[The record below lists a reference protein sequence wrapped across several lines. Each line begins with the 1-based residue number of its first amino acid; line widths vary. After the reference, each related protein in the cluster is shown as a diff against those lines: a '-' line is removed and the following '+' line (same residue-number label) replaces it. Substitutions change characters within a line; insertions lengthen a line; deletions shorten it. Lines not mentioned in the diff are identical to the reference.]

1 VPTGYAES
9 IDPQQTQASI
19 PPTTA
24 NLAVV
29 PHAAGSGLA
38 VTEWALFAII
48 VFAAIAGASFFLFF
62 KIR

>member
-19 PPTTA
+19 PPTNA
-24 NLAVV
+24 NVIVV
-29 PHAAGSGLA
+29 PHATGSGSGI
-38 VTEWALFAII
+38 TEWALFAII